1 MQERVILGGG
11 LVFIC
16 DEDFSINRDY
26 GVLIE
31 GGKISQVAPFSELKN
46 AFPNIKAVFKEDC
59 VLLPALINAHIHFEF
74 SNNVASFAY
83 GDFGRWL
90 DSVIAKRD
98 DVLGDITQSIKR
110 AITQQLQS
118 GVGSVGAI
126 SSYGYD
132 LALLAH
138 SPLRV
143 VYFNEAMGS
152 NPSALDT
159 LFANLKARIAD
170 SKSYQ
175 SHTFTPAVALHS
187 PYSLH
192 NVFAKHALELAKEL
206 QTPVSAHFLESK
218 HEREWLD
225 CKSGYFYDFFAKTF
239 GVKNPVPFFSAQSF
253 LAQFDEMRAL
263 FTHCLYATH
272 DELTHIAQ
280 NSHSVVIC
288 PRSNRLLCNTY
299 FALQD
304 APKSLNI
311 AIGTDGKSSNN
322 SVDILEELRSALF
335 GYVDLDLYW
344 LAKKLL
350 LSATNAGGKAL
361 GIESGELKEGKNA
374 DIAFFKIPEVA
385 QSKDISQATLHFIL
399 QARWA
404 ESLYIAGREVL
415 GKQES

>member
-1 MQERVILGGG
+1 MQERVIIGGS
-11 LVFIC
+11 LVFLC
-16 DEDFSINRDY
+16 DEKCSVQRDY

-31 GGKISQVAPFSELKN
+31 NGIILQVAPFSELQST
-46 AFPNIKAVFKEDC
+46 FPNVSARFYEDC

-90 DSVIAKRD
+90 DSVIANRD
-98 DVLGDITQSIKR
+98 DVLGDITQSIKN
-110 AITQQLQS
+110 AITQQLQC

-132 LALLAH
+132 LELLAH

-159 LFANLKARIAD
+159 LFANLKARVAD
-170 SKSYQ
+170 SKAYQ
-175 SHTFTPAVALHS
+175 SHTFTPAIALHS

-192 NVFAKHALELAKEL
+192 NIYAKHALEIAKEL
-206 QTPVSAHFLESK
+206 QTPISAHFLESA
-218 HEREWLD
+218 HEREWLE
-225 CKSGYFYDFFAKTF
+225 CKSGYFYNFFANTF
-239 GVKNPVPFFSAQSF
+239 GVRNPTPFFSVQSF
-253 LAQFDEMRAL
+253 LEQFNGVHTL
-263 FTHCLYATH
+263 FTHCLFASH
-272 DELTHIAQ
+272 DELQQMAQ
-280 NSHSVVIC
+280 NNHSVVIC

-311 AIGTDGKSSNN
+311 ALGTDGKSSNN
-322 SVDILEELRSALF
+322 NVNILEELRSAIF
-335 GYVDLDLYW
+335 GYVDVDIHW

-350 LSATNAGGKAL
+350 LSVTKSGAKAL
-361 GIESGELKEGKNA
+361 DIESGELKKGKNA
-374 DIAFFKIPEVA
+374 DIALFKIPQVA
-385 QSKDISQATLHFIL
+385 QIKDVSQAVLHFIL
-399 QARWA
+399 QARNA
-404 ESLYIAGREVL
+404 QSLYISGREVL
-415 GKQES
+415 NTSL